1 MMRIR
6 HVLLPTDYSNLARN
20 AAVYARSLA
29 ELYRATLHVVHVLE
43 RVPAAAPG
51 PDVTGLALGVPGPE
65 ALAAVQEA
73 TSRFVEDHL
82 PDLAIPVVTRVL
94 EGSPDIQIA
103 RYAAGASID
112 LIVIGTHARGVVK
125 RIFLGS
131 TSKSVLEHAPCPV
144 MMVPLALV
152 ESEGTPDR
160 AADARHA
167 EVLR

>member
-1 MMRIR
+1 MRIR